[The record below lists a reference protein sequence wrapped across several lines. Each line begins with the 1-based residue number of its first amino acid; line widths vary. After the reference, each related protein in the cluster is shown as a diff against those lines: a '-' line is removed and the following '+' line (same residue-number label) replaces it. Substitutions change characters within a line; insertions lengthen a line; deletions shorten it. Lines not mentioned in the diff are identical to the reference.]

1 MADIEGGANWIDASV
16 IGIGDRGGCVA
27 LEEAA
32 ALFEMYGIS
41 TGIKLEGLYELCRYV
56 QKAYGIKLPPW
67 KPIVGENWNKE
78 EGVGHQ
84 EGSADAESTIGI
96 APRVVGREF
105 ENVIGGKI
113 LFGRERSSA
122 HTDDPVFLR
131 DIVRDLGLEVSEEQF
146 QRILNRARAAVA
158 SNYDTHYLTFAEFE
172 AICRGV
178 VDGGRE

>member
-1 MADIEGGANWIDASV
+1 
-16 IGIGDRGGCVA
+16 
-27 LEEAA
+27 
-32 ALFEMYGIS
+32 
-41 TGIKLEGLYELCRYV
+41 
-56 QKAYGIKLPPW
+56 
-67 KPIVGENWNKE
+67 
-78 EGVGHQ
+78 
-84 EGSADAESTIGI
+84 
-96 APRVVGREF
+96 
-105 ENVIGGKI
+105 

-131 DIVRDLGLEVSEEQF
+131 DIVRDLGLEVSEGQF